1 MSINPID
8 NLVNEILNK
17 LPQGSDVLADDVNQN
32 LKAAITAAMKKM
44 NLVTRDEFDVQRAV
58 LEKTREKL
66 SELEQVVKELE
77 AKNWF
82 DLSYFPIIEP
92 LLPKESLQDS

>member
-77 AKNWF
+77 AGT
-82 DLSYFPIIEP
+82 
-92 LLPKESLQDS
+92 

>member
-66 SELEQVVKELE
+66 AELEQAVKELE
-77 AKNWF
+77 AK
-82 DLSYFPIIEP
+82 
-92 LLPKESLQDS
+92 